1 MIYRQRLGGTVDEGL
16 RAVLLG
22 GVGEVGKNATL
33 LEYGEQMLLIDA
45 GVKFPEAELLGV
57 DLVIPDFGYV
67 TEAADDLRAILVTH
81 GHEDHI
87 GALPF
92 LIMQMDRE
100 TKVPIYGTK
109 MTLGLITTKL
119 REHKQLDRVEMIE
132 FEPGDV
138 IDLDPFR
145 VEPVYVNHSVP
156 GSVGF
161 AIKTP
166 AGSVFHTGDYKF
178 DKNPVDGRGTDEEAL
193 KRLGDEGM
201 MALFSDCVRVE
212 NKGWTGSE
220 STVSENLE
228 KLIGEAAGRVIVTT
242 FASNLARLRQ
252 VVQMASRLGRKVAV
266 AGRSMDQNLRVAG
279 EIGYLGAPEGTLI
292 DLREANNIPPSQLV
306 VLATGSQGEPTSVLS
321 RMAMGDH
328 PNVKVMPED
337 TVIFSAGPIPGN
349 EETVA
354 RAIDNLYRRGAKV
367 IYRAINDGVHVSG
380 HASQD
385 ELKHML
391 SLLRPKYC
399 VPIHG
404 EYRMLVLYKEL
415 AVASGMHPDNI
426 VIADIGEVI
435 EIEQDRIEVNGT
447 VPSGAVLVDGLTIGD
462 VTNVVLRDRKRLAA
476 DGVLIAAIV
485 IDRETGELMADPDL
499 ISRGIVDP
507 RQDAILEEARD
518 VLVEAL
524 RKVLRPE
531 PSYGFLVGKIREV
544 LSGFIYERVRRRP
557 MILSVVTEV

>member
-1 MIYRQRLGGTVDEGL
+1 MDQAL
-16 RAVLLG
+16 RAILLG
-22 GVGEVGKNATL
+22 GVGEVGKNSTIF
-33 LEYGEQMLLIDA
+33 EYDDQMLMVDA
-45 GVKFPEAELLGV
+45 GVKFPEAELHGV

-67 TEAADDLRAILVTH
+67 CEAADDLKAIIITH

-87 GALPF
+87 GAIPF
-92 LIMQMDRE
+92 LVMQMDRSE
-100 TKVPIYGTK
+100 PIPIYGTR
-109 MTLGLITTKL
+109 MTLGLINTKL
-119 REHKQLDRVEMIE
+119 KEHRQTHRVKLIE

-138 IDLDPFR
+138 IDLDPFTI
-145 VEPVYVNHSVP
+145 EPVYVSHSVP

-161 AIKTP
+161 AIETP
-166 AGSVFHTGDYKF
+166 VGSVFHTGDYKF
-178 DKNPVDGRGTDEEAL
+178 DRQPVDGRGTDEEAL
-193 KRLGDEGM
+193 RRLGDRGM
-201 MALFSDCVRVE
+201 LALFSDCVRVE
-212 NKGWTGSE
+212 NRGWTGSE

-228 KLIGEAAGRVIVTT
+228 KLIGEASGRVIVTT

-252 VVQMASRLGRKVAV
+252 VVHIAHRLGRKVAV
-266 AGRSMDQNLRVAG
+266 AGRSMDQNLKVAA
-279 EIGYLGAPEGTLI
+279 EIGYLGAPEGTI
-292 DLREANNIPPSQLV
+292 VDLRESNNIPPSQLV

-328 PNVKVMPED
+328 PNVRIIEED

-367 IYRAINDGVHVSG
+367 IYRAINEGVHVSG
-380 HASQD
+380 HSSQD

-391 SLLRPKYC
+391 DLLRPKYC

-415 AVASGMHPDNI
+415 AVDSGISAENV

-435 EIEQDRIEVNGT
+435 EISQDGIELNGT
-447 VPSGAVLVDGLTIGD
+447 VPSGSMLVDGLTVGD
-462 VTNVVLRDRKRLAA
+462 VTQVVLRDRKRLAA

-485 IDRETGELMADPDL
+485 VDRETGDLIGGPDL

-518 VLVEAL
+518 VLVDEL
-524 RKVLRPE
+524 KKVLRPE

-544 LSGFIYERVRRRP
+544 LSGFIYERIRRRP

>member
-1 MIYRQRLGGTVDEGL
+1 MDQAL
-16 RAVLLG
+16 RAILLG
-22 GVGEVGKNATL
+22 GVGEVGKNCTL
-33 LEYGEQMLLIDA
+33 FEYDDQMLMVDA

-67 TEAADDLRAILVTH
+67 IEAADDLKAIIVTH

-87 GALPF
+87 GAIPF
-92 LIMQMDRE
+92 LIMQMDRSDPI
-100 TKVPIYGTK
+100 PIYGTK
-109 MTLGLITTKL
+109 MTLGLIQTKL
-119 REHKQLDRVEMIE
+119 REHRQMDRVKLVE
-132 FEPGDV
+132 FEPGEI
-138 IDLDPFR
+138 IDLDPFII
-145 VEPVYVNHSVP
+145 EPVFVNHSVP

-166 AGSVFHTGDYKF
+166 AGTVFHTGDYKF
-178 DKNPVDGRGTDEEAL
+178 DTNPVDGVKTDEVAL
-193 KRLGDEGM
+193 RRLGDEGM
-201 MALFSDCVRVE
+201 LALFSDCVRVE
-212 NKGWTGSE
+212 NPGWTGSE

-228 KLIGEAAGRVIVTT
+228 ELIGAAAGRVIITT

-252 VVQMASRLGRKVAV
+252 VVHIAHRLGRRVAI
-266 AGRSMDQNLRVAG
+266 AGRSMDQNMKVAG
-279 EIGYLGAPEGTLI
+279 EIGYLGAPDGVMI
-292 DLREANNIPPSQLV
+292 DLRESGNIPANKLV
-306 VLATGSQGEPTSVLS
+306 VLATGSQGEPSAVLS

-328 PNVKVMPED
+328 PNVKIIPED

-367 IYRAINDGVHVSG
+367 IYRAINEGVHVSG
-380 HASQD
+380 HSSQE
-385 ELKHML
+385 ELTHML
-391 SLLRPKYC
+391 GLLRPKYC

-415 AVASGMHPDNI
+415 AVRAGIPNENI
-426 VIADIGEVI
+426 LIGDIGEVI
-435 EIEQDRIEVNGT
+435 DISQEKIAVNGT
-447 VPSGAVLVDGLTIGD
+447 VPSGSMLVDGLTIGD
-462 VTNVVLRDRKRLAA
+462 VTNVVLRDRKRLAG

-485 IDRETGELMADPDL
+485 IDRETGELIGGPDL

-518 VLVEAL
+518 QLVDAL
-524 RKVLRPE
+524 KKVLRPE

-544 LSGFIYERVRRRP
+544 LSQFIYERIRRRP

>member
-1 MIYRQRLGGTVDEGL
+1 MDQAL
-16 RAVLLG
+16 RAILLG
-22 GVGEVGKNATL
+22 GVGEVGKNSTIF
-33 LEYGEQMLLIDA
+33 EYDDQMLMVDA

-57 DLVIPDFGYV
+57 DLVIPNFEYV
-67 TEAADDLRAILVTH
+67 TEAADDLVAIIVTH

-92 LIMQMDRE
+92 LLMQMDRAE
-100 TKVPIYGTK
+100 PIPIYGTK
-109 MTLGLITTKL
+109 MTLGLIGTKL
-119 REHKQLDRVEMIE
+119 KEHRVTDKAKMIE
-132 FEPGDV
+132 FEPGD
-138 IDLDPFR
+138 ILQLDPFT
-145 VEPVYVNHSVP
+145 VETVFVNHSVP

-166 AGSVFHTGDYKF
+166 VGSVFHTGDYKF
-178 DKNPVDGRGTDEEAL
+178 DKNPVDGRGTDEETL
-193 KRLGDEGM
+193 RRLGDEGM
-201 MALFSDCVRVE
+201 LAIFSDCVRVE
-212 NKGWTGSE
+212 NPGWTGSE
-220 STVSENLE
+220 SIVSENLE
-228 KLIGEAAGRVIVTT
+228 KLIGEAHGRVIVTT
-242 FASNLARLRQ
+242 FASNLARLKQ
-252 VVQMASRLGRKVAV
+252 VVHIAARLGRRVAV
-266 AGRSMDQNLRVAG
+266 AGRSMDQNIKVAG
-279 EIGYLGAPEGTLI
+279 EIGYLGAPPGTLI
-292 DLREANNIPPSQLV
+292 DLRESNTIPPSKLV

-328 PNVKVMPED
+328 PNIRIIEED

-380 HASQD
+380 HCSQD
-385 ELKHML
+385 ELTHML
-391 SLLRPKYC
+391 NLLRPKYC

-415 AVASGMHPDNI
+415 AVRAGVPAEN
-426 VIADIGEVI
+426 VLVADIGEVI
-435 EIEQDRIEVNGT
+435 EISDDRIATTGT
-447 VPSGAVLVDGLTIGD
+447 VPSGSVLVDGITVGE
-462 VTNVVLRDRKRLAA
+462 VTSVGLRDRKRLAG

-485 IDRETGELMADPDL
+485 IDRETGELIGGPDL

-518 VLVEAL
+518 VLIDAL
-524 RKVLRPE
+524 NKVLRPE

-544 LSGFIYERVRRRP
+544 LSGFIYERIRRRP

>member
-1 MIYRQRLGGTVDEGL
+1 MVVEAL

-22 GVGEVGKNATL
+22 GVGEVGKNSTL
-33 LEYGEQMLLIDA
+33 FEYDDQMLMVDA
-45 GVKFPEAELLGV
+45 GVKFPEAELHGV

-67 TEAADDLRAILVTH
+67 SEASDDLRAIVITH

-92 LIMQMDRE
+92 LVMELDRSE
-100 TKVPIYGTK
+100 PVPIYGTR
-109 MTLGLITTKL
+109 MTLGLIAVKL
-119 REHKQLDRVEMIE
+119 REHRLLDKVQLVE
-132 FEPGDV
+132 FEPGDT
-138 IDLDPFR
+138 IDLDPFV

-161 AIKTP
+161 GIQTP
-166 AGSVFHTGDYKF
+166 AGMVFHTGDYKF
-178 DKNPVDGRGTDEEAL
+178 DRQPVDGRGTDEDAL
-193 KRLGDEGM
+193 RRIGDRGLL
-201 MALFSDCVRVE
+201 ALFSDCVRVE
-212 NKGWTGSE
+212 NRGWTGSE
-220 STVSENLE
+220 TSVSENLE
-228 KLIGEAAGRVIVTT
+228 RLIAGATGRVIVTT

-252 VVQMASRLGRKVAV
+252 VVHIAHRLGRKVAV
-266 AGRSMDQNLRVAG
+266 AGRSMDQNLKVAA
-279 EIGYLGAPEGTLI
+279 EIGYLGAAEGTLI
-292 DLREANNIPPSQLV
+292 DLRESNSVPPNQLV

-328 PNVKVMPED
+328 PNVKIIPDD

-367 IYRAINDGVHVSG
+367 IYRAINEGVHVSG

-385 ELKHML
+385 ELRHML
-391 SLLRPKYC
+391 DLLRPKFC

-404 EYRMLVLYKEL
+404 EYRMLVLYQEL
-415 AVASGMHPDNI
+415 AVQAGIVPHNV

-435 EIEQDRIEVNGT
+435 EISEDEIKIHGT
-447 VPSGAVLVDGLTIGD
+447 VPSGSVLVDGLTVGD
-462 VTNVVLRDRKRLAA
+462 VTSLVLRDRKRLAA

-485 IDRETGELMADPDL
+485 IDRETGELIGGPDL

-507 RQDAILEEARD
+507 RQDDILDEARD
-518 VLVEAL
+518 VLVDAL
-524 RKVLRPE
+524 RQVLRPE

-544 LSGFIYERVRRRP
+544 LSGFTYERIRRRP

>member
-1 MIYRQRLGGTVDEGL
+1 MDQAL
-16 RAVLLG
+16 RAILLG
-22 GVGEVGKNATL
+22 GVGEVGKNSTL
-33 LEYGEQMLLIDA
+33 FEYDDQMLMVDA
-45 GVKFPEAELLGV
+45 GVKFPDADLHGV

-67 TEAADDLRAILVTH
+67 CEAADDLRAIIITH

-92 LIMQMDRE
+92 LVMQMDRE
-100 TKVPIYGTK
+100 DPIPIYGTK
-109 MTLGLITTKL
+109 MTLGLIQTKL
-119 REHKQLDRVEMIE
+119 REHRQMDKVKLIE
-132 FEPGDV
+132 FQPGDI
-138 IDLDPFR
+138 IDLDPFT
-145 VEPVYVNHSVP
+145 VEAVHVNHSVP

-161 AIKTP
+161 AIETP
-166 AGSVFHTGDYKF
+166 AGTVFHTGDYKF
-178 DKNPVDGRGTDEEAL
+178 DKQPVDGRPTDEEAL
-193 KRLGDEGM
+193 RRLGDKGM
-201 MALFSDCVRVE
+201 LALFSDCVRVE
-212 NKGWTGSE
+212 NRGWTGSE
-220 STVSENLE
+220 TMVSENLE
-228 KLIGEAAGRVIVTT
+228 KLIGEASGRVIVTT

-252 VVQMASRLGRKVAV
+252 VVHIAHRLGRRVAV
-266 AGRSMDQNLRVAG
+266 AGRSMDQNIKVAG

-292 DLREANNIPPSQLV
+292 DLRESSNIPPSKLV

-328 PNVKVMPED
+328 PNVRIIEED

-367 IYRAINDGVHVSG
+367 IYRAINEGVHVSG
-380 HASQD
+380 HSSQD
-385 ELKHML
+385 ELTHML
-391 SLLRPKYC
+391 GLLRPKYC

-415 AVASGMHPDNI
+415 AVRAGLPADN
-426 VIADIGEVI
+426 VLIADIGEVI
-435 EIEQDRIEVNGT
+435 DISENQIALNGT
-447 VPSGAVLVDGLTIGD
+447 VPSGSMLVDGLTIGD
-462 VTNVVLRDRKRLAA
+462 VTSVVLRDRKRLAA

-485 IDRETGELMADPDL
+485 VDRETGELMADPDL

>member
-1 MIYRQRLGGTVDEGL
+1 MDQAL
-16 RAVLLG
+16 RAILLG
-22 GVGEVGKNATL
+22 GVGEVGKNSTL
-33 LEYGEQMLLIDA
+33 FEYEDQMLMVDA
-45 GVKFPEAELLGV
+45 GVKFPEAELHGV

-67 TEAADDLRAILVTH
+67 TEAADDLRAIIITH

-92 LIMQMDRE
+92 LVMQMERSE
-100 TKVPIYGTK
+100 PIPIYGTK
-109 MTLGLITTKL
+109 MTLGLINSKL
-119 REHKQLDRVEMIE
+119 REHRQTDRVKLIE

-138 IDLDPFR
+138 IDLDPFT
-145 VEPVYVNHSVP
+145 VESVYVSHSVP

-161 AIKTP
+161 AIGTP
-166 AGSVFHTGDYKF
+166 VGTVFHTGDYKF
-178 DKNPVDGRGTDEEAL
+178 DRQPVDGRGTDEEAL
-193 KRLGDEGM
+193 RRLGDRGIL
-201 MALFSDCVRVE
+201 ALFSDCVRVE
-212 NKGWTGSE
+212 NRGWTGSE
-220 STVSENLE
+220 TMVSQNLE

-252 VVQMASRLGRKVAV
+252 VVHIAHRLGRKVAI
-266 AGRSMDQNLRVAG
+266 AGRSMDQNLKVAAD
-279 EIGYLGAPEGTLI
+279 IGYLGAPEGTLV
-292 DLREANNIPPSQLV
+292 DLRESNNIPPRQLV

-328 PNVKVMPED
+328 PNVRIIPED

-367 IYRAINDGVHVSG
+367 IYRAINEGVHVSG
-380 HASQD
+380 HSSQD
-385 ELKHML
+385 ELKYML
-391 SLLRPKYC
+391 DLLRPKFC

-415 AVASGMHPDNI
+415 AADVGIPADNV

-435 EIEQDRIEVNGT
+435 EITPDEIKISGT
-447 VPSGAVLVDGLTIGD
+447 VPSGSMLVDGLTVGD
-462 VTNVVLRDRKRLAA
+462 VTSVVLRDRKRLAA

-485 IDRETGELMADPDL
+485 VDRETGELIGGPDL

-507 RQDAILEEARD
+507 RQDAILDEAHD
-518 VLVEAL
+518 VLVDAL
-524 RKVLRPE
+524 RQVLRPE

-544 LSGFIYERVRRRP
+544 LSGFIYERIRRRP

>member
-1 MIYRQRLGGTVDEGL
+1 MDQAL

-22 GVGEVGKNATL
+22 GVGEVGKNSTL
-33 LEYGEQMLLIDA
+33 FEYDDQMVLVDA
-45 GVKFPEAELLGV
+45 GVKFPEAELHGV

-67 TEAADDLRAILVTH
+67 TDAPDDLRGILITH

-92 LIMQMDRE
+92 LVMQLDRSE
-100 TKVPIYGTK
+100 PVPIYGTR
-109 MTLGLITTKL
+109 MTLGLIATKL
-119 REHKQLDRVEMIE
+119 REHKQLDRVRLVEI
-132 FEPGDV
+132 EPGQTM
-138 IDLDPFR
+138 DLEPFR
-145 VEPVYVNHSVP
+145 AEAVFVNHSVP

-161 AIKTP
+161 AIHTP
-166 AGSVFHTGDYKF
+166 VGTVFHTGDYKF
-178 DKNPVDGRGTDEEAL
+178 DRQPVDGVGTDEAAL
-193 KRLGDEGM
+193 RRLGDQGM
-201 MALFSDCVRVE
+201 LALFSDCVRVE
-212 NKGWTGSE
+212 NPGWTGSE
-220 STVSENLE
+220 SIVSENLE
-228 KLIGEAAGRVIVTT
+228 KLIGEATGRVIVTT

-252 VVQMASRLGRKVAV
+252 VVHIAHRLGRKVAV
-266 AGRSMDQNLRVAG
+266 AGRSMDQNLKVAAD
-279 EIGYLGAPEGTLI
+279 IGYLGAPEGALV
-292 DLREANNIPPSQLV
+292 DLRETANIPPEQLV
-306 VLATGSQGEPTSVLS
+306 VLATGSQGEPSSVLS

-328 PNVKVMPED
+328 PNVRILPED

-367 IYRAINDGVHVSG
+367 VYRAINEGVHVSG

-391 SLLRPKYC
+391 SLLRPKFC

-415 AVASGMHPDNI
+415 AAKAGVPPENV

-435 EIEQDRIEVNGT
+435 ELTPDSIGLNGT
-447 VPSGAVLVDGLTIGD
+447 VPSGSMLVDGLTVGD
-462 VTNVVLRDRKRLAA
+462 VTNVVLRDRRRLAA

-485 IDRETGELMADPDL
+485 IDRESGELIGGPDL

-507 RQDAILEEARD
+507 RQDAILGEARD
-518 VLVEAL
+518 VLVDAL
-524 RKVLRPE
+524 EDVLRPE

-544 LSGFIYERVRRRP
+544 LSGFIYERIRRRP

>member
-1 MIYRQRLGGTVDEGL
+1 MDQAL

-22 GVGEVGKNATL
+22 GVGEVGKNSTL
-33 LEYGEQMLLIDA
+33 FEYDDQMLMVDA

-57 DLVIPDFGYV
+57 DLVIPDFAYV
-67 TEAADDLRAILVTH
+67 TEAADDLRAIIITH

-92 LIMQMDRE
+92 LVMQMERSE
-100 TKVPIYGTK
+100 PIPIYGTK
-109 MTLGLITTKL
+109 MTLGLIATKL
-119 REHKQLDRVEMIE
+119 KEHRQLDKVKMIE

-138 IDLDPFR
+138 LDLDPFT
-145 VEPVYVNHSVP
+145 VEAVFVNHSVP

-166 AGSVFHTGDYKF
+166 AGTVFHTGDYKF
-178 DKNPVDGRGTDEEAL
+178 DRNPVDGRGTDEEAL

-201 MALFSDCVRVE
+201 LALFSDCVRVE
-212 NKGWTGSE
+212 NPGWTGSE
-220 STVSENLE
+220 SIVSENLE
-228 KLIGEAAGRVIVTT
+228 KLIGEASGRVIVTT

-252 VVQMASRLGRKVAV
+252 VVHIAHKLGRRVAV
-266 AGRSMDQNLRVAG
+266 AGRSMDQNIKVAG
-279 EIGYLGAPEGTLI
+279 EIGYLGAPPNTLI
-292 DLREANNIPPSQLV
+292 DLRESNTIPPEKLV

-328 PNVKVMPED
+328 PNIRIIEED

-354 RAIDNLYRRGAKV
+354 KAIDNLYRRGAKV
-367 IYRAINDGVHVSG
+367 IYRAINEGVHVSG
-380 HASQD
+380 HSSQD
-385 ELKHML
+385 ELTHML
-391 SLLRPKYC
+391 GLLRPKYC

-415 AVASGMHPDNI
+415 AVRSGMDPKNI
-426 VIADIGEVI
+426 LIADIGEVI
-435 EIEQDRIEVNGT
+435 DISDDAIKLDGT
-447 VPSGAVLVDGLTIGD
+447 VPSGSMLVDGMTVGD
-462 VTNVVLRDRKRLAA
+462 VTSVVLRDRKRLAG

-485 IDRETGELMADPDL
+485 IDRETGELIGGPDL

-507 RQDAILEEARD
+507 RQDAILDEARD
-518 VLVEAL
+518 VLVDAL
-524 RKVLRPE
+524 HKVLRPE

-544 LSGFIYERVRRRP
+544 LSGFIYERIRRRP

>member
-1 MIYRQRLGGTVDEGL
+1 MAQAL

-33 LEYGEQMLLIDA
+33 LEYDQQMLLIDA
-45 GVKFPEAELLGV
+45 GVKFPEAELHGV
-57 DLVIPDFGYV
+57 DLVIPDFGYIAD
-67 TEAADDLRAILVTH
+67 AADDLRAILVTH

-92 LIMQMDRE
+92 LMMQLERS
-100 TKVPIYGTK
+100 TPVPIYGTK
-109 MTLGLITTKL
+109 MTLALIQSKL
-119 REHKQLDRVEMIE
+119 REHKQLDRVELIE

-145 VEPVYVNHSVP
+145 AEAVYVNHSVP

-161 AIKTP
+161 AVKTD
-166 AGSVFHTGDYKF
+166 AGTVFHTGDYKF
-178 DKNPVDGRGTDEEAL
+178 DRNPVDGVGTDEAL
-193 KRLGDEGM
+193 LRRLGDEGIL
-201 MALFSDCVRVE
+201 ALFSDCVRVE
-212 NKGWTGSE
+212 NRGWTGSE

-228 KLIGEAAGRVIVTT
+228 KLIGEASGRVIVTT

-252 VVQMASRLGRKVAV
+252 VVHIAHRLGRKVAV
-266 AGRSMDQNLRVAG
+266 AGRSMDQNLKVAS
-279 EIGYLGAPEGTLI
+279 EIGYLGAPPGTII
-292 DLREANNIPPSQLV
+292 DLRESNNIPPSQLV

-328 PNVKVMPED
+328 PNVRIIEED

-367 IYRAINDGVHVSG
+367 IYRAINEGVHVSG
-380 HASQD
+380 HSSQD

-391 SLLRPKYC
+391 DLLRPKYC

-415 AVASGMHPDNI
+415 AVDSGIAPENV

-435 EIEQDRIEVNGT
+435 EISQDGIEVNGT
-447 VPSGAVLVDGLTIGD
+447 VPSGSMLVDGLTIGD
-462 VTNVVLRDRKRLAA
+462 VTQVVLRDRKRLAA

-485 IDRETGELMADPDL
+485 VDRETGDLIGGPDL

-518 VLVEAL
+518 VLVDEL
-524 RKVLRPE
+524 KKVLRPE

-544 LSGFIYERVRRRP
+544 LSGFIYERIRRRP

>member
-1 MIYRQRLGGTVDEGL
+1 VDQAL
-16 RAVLLG
+16 RAILLG
-22 GVGEVGKNATL
+22 GVGEVGKNSTL
-33 LEYGEQMLLIDA
+33 FEYEDQMLMVDA
-45 GVKFPEAELLGV
+45 GVKFPEAELHGV

-67 TEAADDLRAILVTH
+67 CEAADDLKAIIVTH

-92 LIMQMDRE
+92 LVMQMDRSDPI
-100 TKVPIYGTK
+100 PIYGTK
-109 MTLGLITTKL
+109 MTLGLINTKI
-119 REHKQLDRVEMIE
+119 REHRQTDRVKLIE

-138 IDLDPFR
+138 IDLDPFKI
-145 VEPVYVNHSVP
+145 EPVYVSHSVP

-161 AIKTP
+161 AIETP
-166 AGSVFHTGDYKF
+166 VGTAFHTGDYKF
-178 DKNPVDGRGTDEEAL
+178 DRQPVDGRGTDEDAL
-193 KRLGDEGM
+193 RRLGDKGVL
-201 MALFSDCVRVE
+201 ALFSDCVRVE
-212 NKGWTGSE
+212 NRGWTGSE
-220 STVSENLE
+220 SMVSENLE
-228 KLIGEAAGRVIVTT
+228 KLIRDASGRVIVTT

-252 VVQMASRLGRKVAV
+252 VVHIAHRLGRKVAV
-266 AGRSMDQNLRVAG
+266 AGRSMDQNLKVAS
-279 EIGYLGAPEGTLI
+279 EIGYLGAPPGTI
-292 DLREANNIPPSQLV
+292 VDLRESNNIPPSKLV

-328 PNVKVMPED
+328 PNVRIIEED

-367 IYRAINDGVHVSG
+367 IYRAINEGVHVSG
-380 HASQD
+380 HSSQD

-391 SLLRPKYC
+391 DLLRPKFC

-415 AVASGMHPDNI
+415 AAATGIPEKNV

-435 EIEQDRIEVNGT
+435 EIAEAEIGINGT
-447 VPSGAVLVDGLTIGD
+447 VPSGSMLVDGLTVGD
-462 VTNVVLRDRKRLAA
+462 VTQVVLRDRKRLAA

-485 IDRETGELMADPDL
+485 IDRETGELIGGPDL

-507 RQDAILEEARD
+507 RQDAILAEAHD
-518 VLVEAL
+518 VLVDAL
-524 RKVLRPE
+524 GQVLRPE

-544 LSGFIYERVRRRP
+544 LSGFIYERIRRRP

>member
-1 MIYRQRLGGTVDEGL
+1 VDQAL
-16 RAVLLG
+16 RAILLG
-22 GVGEVGKNATL
+22 GVGEVGKNSTL
-33 LEYGEQMLLIDA
+33 LEYDDQMIMIDA

-67 TEAADDLRAILVTH
+67 VEAADDLRAILVTH

-92 LIMQMDRE
+92 LIMQLDRE
-100 TKVPIYGTK
+100 TPVPIYGTK

-119 REHKQLDRVEMIE
+119 REHKQLDRVELIE
-132 FEPGDV
+132 FQPGDV
-138 IDLDPFR
+138 IDLEPFR
-145 VEPVYVNHSVP
+145 AEAVFVNHSVP

-161 AIKTP
+161 AVHTP
-166 AGSVFHTGDYKF
+166 AGTVFHTGDYKF
-178 DKNPVDGRGTDEEAL
+178 DKQPVDGVGTDEAL
-193 KRLGDEGM
+193 LRRLGDDGVL
-201 MALFSDCVRVE
+201 ALFSDCVRVE
-212 NKGWTGSE
+212 NRGWTGSE

-252 VVQMASRLGRKVAV
+252 VVLIASRLGRKVAV

-279 EIGYLGAPEGTLI
+279 EIGYLGAPEGVLI
-292 DLREANNIPPSQLV
+292 DLREANSIPPSQLI

-328 PNVKVMPED
+328 PNVKVQPED

-367 IYRAINDGVHVSG
+367 IYRAINEGVHVSG
-380 HASQD
+380 HSSQD

-391 SLLRPKYC
+391 ALLRPKFC
-399 VPIHG
+399 IPIHG

-415 AVASGMHPDNI
+415 AVATGIDPDN
-426 VIADIGEVI
+426 VLIADIGEVI
-435 EIEQDRIEVNGT
+435 EISDDKIALNGT
-447 VPSGAVLVDGLTIGD
+447 VPSGSMLVDGLTVCD

-485 IDRETGELMADPDL
+485 VDRETGELIGGPDL

-507 RQDAILEEARD
+507 RQDAILDEARD
-518 VLVEAL
+518 TLISAL
-524 RKVLRPE
+524 RQVLRAE

-544 LSGFIYERVRRRP
+544 LSSFIYERIRRRP

>member
-1 MIYRQRLGGTVDEGL
+1 VDQAL

-22 GVGEVGKNATL
+22 GVGEVGKNSTI
-33 LEYGEQMLLIDA
+33 LEYEDQMVMIDA
-45 GVKFPEAELLGV
+45 GVKFPEAELHGV

-92 LIMQMDRE
+92 LIMQMDRS
-100 TKVPIYGTK
+100 TPVPIYGTR
-109 MTLGLITTKL
+109 MTLGLIGTKL
-119 REHKQLDRVEMIE
+119 KEHKQLDRVELIE
-132 FEPGDV
+132 FEPGDT
-138 IDLDPFR
+138 IDLDVFQAES
-145 VEPVYVNHSVP
+145 VFVNHSVP

-161 AIKTP
+161 AVHTP
-166 AGSVFHTGDYKF
+166 VGTVFHTGDYKF
-178 DKNPVDGRGTDEEAL
+178 DRQPVDGRGTDEAL
-193 KRLGDEGM
+193 LRRLGDEGVL
-201 MALFSDCVRVE
+201 ALFSDCVRVE
-212 NKGWTGSE
+212 NPGWTGSE
-220 STVSENLE
+220 TTVSENLE
-228 KLIGEAAGRVIVTT
+228 RLIGEAAGRVIVTT

-252 VVQMASRLGRKVAV
+252 VVLIASRLGRKVAV
-266 AGRSMDQNLRVAG
+266 AGRSMDQNLRVAA

-292 DLREANNIPPSQLV
+292 DLRESNNIPPSQLV

-328 PNVKVMPED
+328 PNVKVQPED

-367 IYRAINDGVHVSG
+367 IYRAIHEGVHVSG
-380 HASQD
+380 HSSQD
-385 ELKHML
+385 ELRHML

-399 VPIHG
+399 IPIHG

-415 AVASGMHPDNI
+415 AVAAGIPPEN
-426 VIADIGEVI
+426 VLIADIGEVI
-435 EIEQDRIEVNGT
+435 EISDDEIALNGT
-447 VPSGAVLVDGLTIGD
+447 VHSGSMLVDGLTVGH

-485 IDRETGELMADPDL
+485 VDRETGDLIGGPDL

-507 RQDAILEEARD
+507 RQDAILDAARD
-518 VLVEAL
+518 AL
-524 RKVLRPE
+524 IDSLKQVIRSE

-544 LSGFIYERVRRRP
+544 LSGFIYEKIRRRP

>member
-1 MIYRQRLGGTVDEGL
+1 VDQAL
-16 RAVLLG
+16 RAILLG
-22 GVGEVGKNATL
+22 GVGEVGKNSTL
-33 LEYGEQMLLIDA
+33 FEYDDQMIMVDA
-45 GVKFPEAELLGV
+45 GVKFPEAELHGV

-67 TEAADDLRAILVTH
+67 CEAADDLRAILITH

-92 LIMQMDRE
+92 LVMQMERSE
-100 TKVPIYGTK
+100 PIPIYGTK
-109 MTLGLITTKL
+109 MTLGLIETKL
-119 REHKQLDRVEMIE
+119 KEHRQMSRVKLVE
-132 FEPGDV
+132 FEPGDI
-138 IDLDPFR
+138 IDLDPF
-145 VEPVYVNHSVP
+145 VIEPVHVNHSVP

-161 AIKTP
+161 AIETP

-178 DKNPVDGRGTDEEAL
+178 DRHPVDGRGTDEDAL
-193 KRLGDEGM
+193 RRLGDKGM
-201 MALFSDCVRVE
+201 LALFSDCVRVE
-212 NKGWTGSE
+212 NRGWTGSE

-252 VVQMASRLGRKVAV
+252 VVHIAHKLGRRVAV
-266 AGRSMDQNLRVAG
+266 AGRSMDQNLKVAA
-279 EIGYLGAPEGTLI
+279 EIGYLGAPPGTMI
-292 DLREANNIPPSQLV
+292 DLRESNNIPPSQLV

-328 PNVKVMPED
+328 PNVRIIEAD

-354 RAIDNLYRRGAKV
+354 RAIDSLYRRGAKV
-367 IYRAINDGVHVSG
+367 IYRAINEGVHVSG
-380 HASQD
+380 HSSQD
-385 ELKHML
+385 ELTHML
-391 SLLRPKYC
+391 GLLRPKYV

-415 AVASGMHPDNI
+415 AVRAGVPDEN
-426 VIADIGEVI
+426 VLIADIGDVI
-435 EIEQDRIEVNGT
+435 EISEEEIALNGT
-447 VPSGAVLVDGLTIGD
+447 VPSGSMLVDGLTVGN
-462 VTNVVLRDRKRLAA
+462 VTSVVLRDRKRLAA

-485 IDRETGELMADPDL
+485 IDRETGDLIGGPDL

-507 RQDAILEEARD
+507 RQDAILDEARD
-518 VLVEAL
+518 VMVTELK
-524 RKVLRPE
+524 KVLRAE
-531 PSYGFLVGKIREV
+531 ASYGFLVGKIREV
-544 LSGFIYERVRRRP
+544 LSGFIYERIRRRP

>member
-1 MIYRQRLGGTVDEGL
+1 VDQAL
-16 RAVLLG
+16 RAILLG
-22 GVGEVGKNATL
+22 GVGEVGKNSTL
-33 LEYGEQMLLIDA
+33 FEYDDQMLMVDA
-45 GVKFPEAELLGV
+45 GVKFPDADLHGV

-67 TEAADDLRAILVTH
+67 CEAADDLRAIIITH

-92 LIMQMDRE
+92 LVMQMDRE
-100 TKVPIYGTK
+100 DPIPIYGTK
-109 MTLGLITTKL
+109 MTLGLIQTKL
-119 REHKQLDRVEMIE
+119 REHRQMDKVKLIE
-132 FEPGDV
+132 FQPGDI
-138 IDLDPFR
+138 IDLDPFT
-145 VEPVYVNHSVP
+145 VEAVHVNHSVP

-161 AIKTP
+161 AIETP
-166 AGSVFHTGDYKF
+166 AGTVFHTGDYKF
-178 DKNPVDGRGTDEEAL
+178 DKQPVDGRPTDEEAL
-193 KRLGDEGM
+193 RRLGDKGM
-201 MALFSDCVRVE
+201 LALFSDCVRVE
-212 NKGWTGSE
+212 NRGWTGSE
-220 STVSENLE
+220 TMVSENLE
-228 KLIGEAAGRVIVTT
+228 KLIGEASGRVIVTT

-252 VVQMASRLGRKVAV
+252 VVHIAHRLGRRVAV
-266 AGRSMDQNLRVAG
+266 AGRSMDQNIKVAG

-292 DLREANNIPPSQLV
+292 DLRESSNIPPSKLV

-328 PNVKVMPED
+328 PNVRIIPED

-367 IYRAINDGVHVSG
+367 IYRAINEGVHVSG
-380 HASQD
+380 HSSQD
-385 ELKHML
+385 ELTHML
-391 SLLRPKYC
+391 GLLRPKYC

-415 AVASGMHPDNI
+415 AVRAGLPSDN
-426 VIADIGEVI
+426 VLIADIGEVI
-435 EIEQDRIEVNGT
+435 DISENQIALNGT
-447 VPSGAVLVDGLTIGD
+447 VPSGSMLVDGLTIGD
-462 VTNVVLRDRKRLAA
+462 VTSVVLRDRKRLAA

-485 IDRETGELMADPDL
+485 VDRETGELMADPDL

>member
-1 MIYRQRLGGTVDEGL
+1 MDQAL
-16 RAVLLG
+16 RAILLG
-22 GVGEVGKNATL
+22 GVGEVGKNSTL
-33 LEYGEQMLLIDA
+33 LEYDDQMIMIDA

-67 TEAADDLRAILVTH
+67 VEAADDLRAILVTH

-92 LIMQMDRE
+92 LIMQLDRE

-119 REHKQLDRVEMIE
+119 REHKQLDRVELIE
-132 FEPGDV
+132 FQPGDV

-145 VEPVYVNHSVP
+145 VESVFVNHSVP

-161 AIKTP
+161 AVHTP
-166 AGSVFHTGDYKF
+166 AGTVFHTGDYKF
-178 DKNPVDGRGTDEEAL
+178 DREPVDGVGTDEAL
-193 KRLGDEGM
+193 LRRLGDDGVL
-201 MALFSDCVRVE
+201 ALFSDCVRVE

-228 KLIGEAAGRVIVTT
+228 RLIGEAAGRVIVTT

-252 VVQMASRLGRKVAV
+252 VVLIASRLGRKVAV

-292 DLREANNIPPSQLV
+292 DLREANSIPPSQLI

-328 PNVKVMPED
+328 PNVKILPED

-367 IYRAINDGVHVSG
+367 IYRAINEGVHVSG
-380 HASQD
+380 HSSQD

-415 AVASGMHPDNI
+415 AVATGIDPDN
-426 VIADIGEVI
+426 VLIADIGEVI
-435 EIEQDRIEVNGT
+435 EIDDERIALNGT
-447 VPSGAVLVDGLTIGD
+447 VPSGSMLVDGLTVGD
-462 VTNVVLRDRKRLAA
+462 VTSVVLRDRKRLAA

-485 IDRETGELMADPDL
+485 VDRETGELIGGPDL

-518 VLVEAL
+518 TLISSL
-524 RKVLRPE
+524 RQVIRAE

-544 LSGFIYERVRRRP
+544 LSGFIYERIRRRP

>member
-1 MIYRQRLGGTVDEGL
+1 VDQAL
-16 RAVLLG
+16 RAILLG
-22 GVGEVGKNATL
+22 GVGEVGKNSTL
-33 LEYGEQMLLIDA
+33 FEYDDQMLMVDA
-45 GVKFPEAELLGV
+45 GVKFPDADLHGV

-67 TEAADDLRAILVTH
+67 CEAADDLRAIIITH

-92 LIMQMDRE
+92 LVMQMDRE
-100 TKVPIYGTK
+100 DPIPIYGTK
-109 MTLGLITTKL
+109 MTLGLIQTKL
-119 REHKQLDRVEMIE
+119 REHRQMDKVKLIE

-138 IDLDPFR
+138 IDLDPFT
-145 VEPVYVNHSVP
+145 VEPVHVNHSVP

-161 AIKTP
+161 AIETP
-166 AGSVFHTGDYKF
+166 AGTVFHTGDYKF
-178 DKNPVDGRGTDEEAL
+178 DKQPVDGRPTDEEAL
-193 KRLGDEGM
+193 RRLGDKGM
-201 MALFSDCVRVE
+201 LALFSDCVRVE
-212 NKGWTGSE
+212 NRGWTGSE
-220 STVSENLE
+220 TMVSENLE
-228 KLIGEAAGRVIVTT
+228 KLIGEASGRVIVTT

-252 VVQMASRLGRKVAV
+252 VVHIAHRLGRRVAV
-266 AGRSMDQNLRVAG
+266 AGRSMDQNIKVAG

-292 DLREANNIPPSQLV
+292 DLRESSNIPPSKLV

-328 PNVKVMPED
+328 PNVRIIPED

-367 IYRAINDGVHVSG
+367 IYRAINEGVHVSG
-380 HASQD
+380 HSSQD
-385 ELKHML
+385 ELTHML
-391 SLLRPKYC
+391 GLLRPKYC

-415 AVASGMHPDNI
+415 AVRAGLPSDN
-426 VIADIGEVI
+426 VLIADIGEVI
-435 EIEQDRIEVNGT
+435 DISESQIALNGT
-447 VPSGAVLVDGLTIGD
+447 VPSGSMLVDGLTIGD
-462 VTNVVLRDRKRLAA
+462 VTSVVLRDRKRLAA

-485 IDRETGELMADPDL
+485 VDRETGELMADPDL

>member
-1 MIYRQRLGGTVDEGL
+1 VDQAL
-16 RAVLLG
+16 RAILLG
-22 GVGEVGKNATL
+22 GVGEVGKNSTL
-33 LEYGEQMLLIDA
+33 FEYEDQMLMVDA
-45 GVKFPEAELLGV
+45 GVKFPEAELHGV

-67 TEAADDLRAILVTH
+67 TEAADDLRAIIITH

-92 LIMQMDRE
+92 LVMQMERSE
-100 TKVPIYGTK
+100 PIPIYGTK
-109 MTLGLITTKL
+109 LTLGLINSKL
-119 REHKQLDRVEMIE
+119 REHRQTDRVKLIE

-138 IDLDPFR
+138 IDLDPFT
-145 VEPVYVNHSVP
+145 VEPVYVSHSVP

-161 AIKTP
+161 AIDTP
-166 AGSVFHTGDYKF
+166 VGSVFHTGDYKF
-178 DKNPVDGRGTDEEAL
+178 DRQPVDGRGTDEDAL
-193 KRLGDEGM
+193 RRLGARGIL
-201 MALFSDCVRVE
+201 ALFSDCVRVE
-212 NKGWTGSE
+212 NRGWTGSE
-220 STVSENLE
+220 SMVSENLE

-252 VVQMASRLGRKVAV
+252 VVHIAHRLGRKVAI
-266 AGRSMDQNLRVAG
+266 AGRSMDQNLKVAAD
-279 EIGYLGAPEGTLI
+279 IGYLGAPEGTLV
-292 DLREANNIPPSQLV
+292 DLRESNNIPPSQLV

-328 PNVKVMPED
+328 PNVRIIPDD

-367 IYRAINDGVHVSG
+367 IYRAINEGVHVSG
-380 HASQD
+380 HSSQD
-385 ELKHML
+385 ELKFML
-391 SLLRPKYC
+391 ELLRPKFC

-415 AVASGMHPDNI
+415 TADVGIPADNV

-435 EIEQDRIEVNGT
+435 EITSDEIEINGT
-447 VPSGAVLVDGLTIGD
+447 VPSGSMLVDGLTVGD
-462 VTNVVLRDRKRLAA
+462 VTSVVLRDRKRLAA

-485 IDRETGELMADPDL
+485 VDRETGELIGGPDL

-507 RQDAILEEARD
+507 RQDAILDEARD
-518 VLVEAL
+518 VLVDAL
-524 RKVLRPE
+524 RQVLRPE

-544 LSGFIYERVRRRP
+544 LSGFIYERIRRRP